1 MSHDANIAPVGT
13 ALPPREFGPIT
24 TQMLVRYSGVSG
36 DLNPMHYDHSFA
48 TSAGY
53 PGVFSQGMHHAALM
67 ASFIADFAGAENVR
81 GFLAK
86 FLDQVWIGDVL
97 SCTGEVTELED
108 TGEGLAATI
117 AVRMATQDG
126 RAVLS
131 GEATVIVNPELWSA
145 VGSKQ

>member
-86 FLDQVWIGDVL
+86 FQDQVWIDDVL
-97 SCTGEVTELED
+97 SCTGEVTEARGHRRGTRRNHHAEDGD
-108 TGEGLAATI
+108 TGPACGAQ
-117 AVRMATQDG
+117 R
-126 RAVLS
+126 
-131 GEATVIVNPELWSA
+131 
-145 VGSKQ
+145 